1 MTDVYDGAVSIR
13 DKLGRIL
20 SGEALHV
27 ARPLISVVTPTRNR
41 LELLTRT
48 LESLVHQEDISPKVF
63 EVIVVVDGSYDG
75 TARALREM
83 TFPFRFK
90 VIEQVR
96 AGVAVARNTG
106 WRAAAAELVL
116 FLDDDMIASRGL
128 LTQHVKAHRAQPD
141 SVVIG
146 RFSPDSSVRRTA
158 WTRYDELAQEKK
170 YASLG
175 RTEEPSG
182 IRLYTGNVSMPRS
195 ALDATRGFDSTLPRN
210 EDIDLGFRL
219 QGLGY
224 KFCYQAAAE
233 SLHCGYRDFDGWRS
247 MPLLYGRLDVAMYR
261 DRGFAG
267 GLETIVACF
276 HDRHLLNR
284 VAVSTAIS
292 YAALGRMELQLFAW
306 LGLTAHKLHLERISY
321 LSLSAVWNILYWTGV
336 RDGLRGNE
344 PFRRM
349 LRRTRHHRQRPY
361 RRVSVT
367 SPH

>member
-13 DKLGRIL
+13 DKLGRLL

-27 ARPLISVVTPTRNR
+27 ARPLISVITPTRNR
-41 LELLTRT
+41 LELLSRT
-48 LESLVHQEDISPKVF
+48 LESLVHQENISPKMF

-75 TARALREM
+75 TAGSLRQR
-83 TFPFRFK
+83 TFPFRLK

-96 AGVAVARNTG
+96 AGVAVARNAG

-116 FLDDDMIASRGL
+116 FLDDDMIASPGL
-128 LTQHVKAHRAQPD
+128 LTQHVNAHRDQPG

-182 IRLYTGNVSMPRS
+182 IRLYTGNVSMPRA
-195 ALDATRGFDSTLPRN
+195 ALDATGGFDSTLPRN
-210 EDIDLGFRL
+210 EDVDLGFRL
-219 QGLGY
+219 QRIGY
-224 KFCYQAAAE
+224 KFCYKAAAN
-233 SLHCGYRDFDGWRS
+233 SLHCGYRDFDGWRT

-276 HDRHLLNR
+276 HDRHPLNRIAIR
-284 VAVSTAIS
+284 VAVGHAGL
-292 YAALGRMELQLFAW
+292 ARAELRLFAW

-349 LRRTRHHRQRPY
+349 LRGTRRRTQRPY
-361 RRVSVT
+361 RRVSVS